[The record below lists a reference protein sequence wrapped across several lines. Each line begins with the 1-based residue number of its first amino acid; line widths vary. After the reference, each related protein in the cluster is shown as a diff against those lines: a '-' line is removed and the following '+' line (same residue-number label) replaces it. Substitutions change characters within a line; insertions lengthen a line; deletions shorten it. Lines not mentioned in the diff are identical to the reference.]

1 MCQAVRMDANGVLDK
16 LDADI
21 CKLDEASKVVMLR
34 QLLLPVRDEQE
45 YASSGSSKI
54 QRRQSS

>member
-21 CKLDEASKVVMLR
+21 CKLDAASKVVMLR
-34 QLLLPVRDEQE
+34 QLLP
-45 YASSGSSKI
+45 SSE
-54 QRRQSS
+54 R